1 MIAYYGPVLSV
12 TQSLVPSNMRAFS
25 NAVLLL
31 IFNLFGLGL
40 GPWCTGMV
48 SDLLVR
54 HFHAGDNG
62 LRYALSISL
71 IASAAGMLV
80 LLYAARLYRD
90 AMTRSLRQTL
100 PDPLQG

>member
-1 MIAYYGPVLSV
+1 MLSI
-12 TQSLVPSNMRAFS
+12 TQSLVPSHMRAFS

-40 GPWCTGMV
+40 GPWCTGLL

-54 HFHAGDNG
+54 HFHVGDNG

-71 IASAAGMLV
+71 IASVAGALV
-80 LLYAARLYRD
+80 LLYTARLYRD
-90 AMTRSLRQTL
+90 AMTRIAAADAPR
-100 PDPLQG
+100 P